1 MGLVRNHMAGIKITP
16 GVAVGTFRGLCLLSY
31 FLFPWCQWKIGIFK
45 ANSGL
50 QSVEGKQQILPK
62 APGSTGCC
70 WTGDA
75 DIPTGFA
82 RAGRDTVKYPD
93 TQGALALSR

>member
-1 MGLVRNHMAGIKITP
+1 MAGIKITP

-50 QSVEGKQQILPK
+50 QSVEGKQ
-62 APGSTGCC
+62 
-70 WTGDA
+70 
-75 DIPTGFA
+75 
-82 RAGRDTVKYPD
+82 
-93 TQGALALSR
+93 